1 MPKVSTYTLLTAAG
15 IDRANDSIYVVDAT
29 GPSSKRATVASLWDA
44 GLTGAHT
51 LLGSVT
57 FTGAS
62 FNWTLSGFGAINLSA
77 DFPKIVAIE
86 DLLIQTQ
93 QVTSAATKSGQP
105 LITDGTTVG
114 IAEFGDL
121 RETVLVA
128 VTATL
133 TAGRALTDSDHGT
146 TLIYSGSGNV
156 TVTVSDTLRNDFH
169 ARIVQ
174 MGTGKV
180 TVGATGS
187 GVVNGPQGH
196 LSTGHQYS
204 TIEVRSISPLGFVIS
219 GHVGA

>member
-1 MPKVSTYTLLTAAG
+1 MPKVSTYTLLTTSG

-29 GPSSKRATVASLWDA
+29 GPSSKRATVASIFDA
-44 GLTGAHT
+44 GLAGAHT
-51 LLGSVT
+51 LTADAT
-57 FTGAS
+57 FTGAV
-62 FNWTLSGFGAINLSA
+62 NWTLSGFNEFNVVA
-77 DFPKIVAIE
+77 DFPKIEATDSLILKTPLVA
-86 DLLIQTQ
+86 
-93 QVTSAATKSGQP
+93 SGGNRYGQP
-105 LITDGTTVG
+105 LFTDGTTSGV
-114 IAEFGDL
+114 AQFGDL

-196 LSTGHQYS
+196 LSTGHQYA

>member
-1 MPKVSTYTLLTAAG
+1 MPNAFSYTLVTASG
-15 IDRANDSIYVVDAT
+15 IDRANDGVLILDAT
-29 GPSSKRATVASLWDA
+29 GPSVKRATVASAWDA

-93 QVTSAATKSGQP
+93 QVTSTATKPGQP

-156 TVTVSDTLRNDFH
+156 TVTVADTLRNDFH

-187 GVVNGPQGH
+187 GVVNSTQGH
-196 LSTGHQYS
+196 LSTGHQYA

>member
-1 MPKVSTYTLLTAAG
+1 M
-15 IDRANDSIYVVDAT
+15 
-29 GPSSKRATVASLWDA
+29 
-44 GLTGAHT
+44 
-51 LLGSVT
+51 GSVT

-62 FNWTLSGFGAINLSA
+62 FNWTLSGFGSINLSA

-196 LSTGHQYS
+196 LSTHHQYS
-204 TIEVRSISPLGFVIS
+204 TIEVRSVSPLGFVIS
-219 GHVGA
+219 GNAGA